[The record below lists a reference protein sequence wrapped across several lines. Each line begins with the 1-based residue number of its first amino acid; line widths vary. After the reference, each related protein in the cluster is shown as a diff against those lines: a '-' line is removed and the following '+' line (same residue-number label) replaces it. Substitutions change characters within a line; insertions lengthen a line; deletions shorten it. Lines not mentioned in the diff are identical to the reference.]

1 MWARAFAILLL
12 LATLAVSVPLVAGL
26 LARLHPAFDSFGHFR
41 WHLSLAL
48 IAVALVLAAT
58 RFRREGI
65 VGLLLGLGALWT
77 TLPGM
82 GLAAVATAD
91 AEGRPSYRLLQ
102 LNLFFDNPS
111 VADVLSLVGRE
122 KPDVI
127 TFDEVSDAWRPR
139 LELLAPMYPYRAVCT
154 SSRRVGG
161 VAILSRRPLAPG
173 HDIECLSDGMLAI
186 ARVDF
191 GGRWVDV
198 AAVHLHWPWPFYQ
211 PDQIAG
217 FSPRLRE
224 LGRSAILAG
233 DLNAATW
240 SAAARTIATASG
252 ATVVQGIGPT
262 WLPLELPAALI
273 DYIGLPIDNVF
284 AKGDVHVV
292 SATRLERVGSDH
304 LPILVRFSLPPG
316 PGEDQ
321 TDMAMAQPV
330 DEGPRH
336 E

>member
-1 MWARAFAILLL
+1 MLGRAVAILLF
-12 LATLAVSVPLVAGL
+12 LASLVVAMPLVAGL

-41 WHLSLAL
+41 WHLSLVL
-48 IAVALVLAAT
+48 IVVALSLVFT
-58 RFRREGI
+58 RFRREGA
-65 VGLLLGLGALWT
+65 VALLLGLGALWT

-82 GLAAVATAD
+82 GLRAVTAAG
-91 AEGRPSYRLLQ
+91 AEGRPTYRLLQ
-102 LNLFFDNPS
+102 LNLFFANPD

-127 TFDEVSDAWRPR
+127 TLDEVSDRWRPH
-139 LELLAPMYPYRAVCT
+139 LDLLAPMYPYRAVCT

-173 HDIECLSDGMLAI
+173 HVIECASDGMLAI

-198 AAVHLHWPWPFYQ
+198 AAVHLHWPWPFHQ

-217 FSPRLRE
+217 FAPRLAD

-240 SAAARTIATASG
+240 SAAAGTIAG
-252 ATVVQGIGPT
+252 AAGAAVVQGIGPT
-262 WLPLELPAALI
+262 WLPMELPAALI
-273 DYIGLPIDNVF
+273 DYVGLPIDNVF
-284 AKGDVHVV
+284 AKGDVRIV
-292 SATRLERVGSDH
+292 SARRLERVGSDH
-304 LPILVRFSLPPG
+304 LPILVEFALPPG
-316 PGEDQ
+316 PDEDQ
-321 TDMAMAQPV
+321 TDMALATV
-330 DEGPRH
+330 D
-336 E
+336 